1 MTTVYSCGV
10 KLQYV
15 FSGWKETQKHWTYIC
30 TFVAFLDIHS
40 FITTFFFLL
49 AYGYILL
56 LILFVTDEKAPQK
69 GLLSKFFQ
77 PELNNFTAPHPS
89 ADVMEPLDNLAVPA
103 GMNQASEN
111 ETEIALIHAPSQRN
125 GEERRLLSSKDPSNQ
140 DNSIQINTIGTVSTL
155 V

>member
-1 MTTVYSCGV
+1 MSSQVGKKRKNIGLIYA
-10 KLQYV
+10 LLWL
-15 FSGWKETQKHWTYIC
+15 FS
-30 TFVAFLDIHS
+30 TFIHS
-40 FITTFFFLL
+40 LLHFFFLL

-155 V
+155 I

>member
-1 MTTVYSCGV
+1 M
-10 KLQYV
+10 
-15 FSGWKETQKHWTYIC
+15 
-30 TFVAFLDIHS
+30 AFLNIHS
-40 FITTFFFLL
+40 FITIKILFFLHIPG
-49 AYGYILL
+49 YGYILL
-56 LILFVTDEKAPQK
+56 LILFITDESAPQK

-111 ETEIALIHAPSQRN
+111 ETEIAVIHAPSQRSR
-125 GEERRLLSSKDPSNQ
+125 EESRLLSSNGPSNQ
-140 DNSIQINTIGTVSTL
+140 DNYIQINTIGTVSTL